1 MKYILVLLLGLF
13 VGATLFALG
22 LAYNPFIS
30 KPTLSPLAVTDSQT
44 VTLGYSAV
52 AAEAVM
58 FTNDGESRI
67 SPHPEKVQQLWEAPI
82 RQTTAMATVLR
93 DGRSQVAGLGIK
105 VASAAESTRLL
116 EGKALVNS
124 IWYVYLPGRG
134 SFFVEQ
140 SENYWDYLRDIVLPA
155 YRNSANTWK
164 GAWVGNVTAGPGVLG
179 TARVVG
185 GPGEFDGLE
194 MLGVESLSVR
204 AWRVEGG
211 PVAAEGQLTIELPA
225 DPVDDES
232 LQDFAAEDD

>member
-1 MKYILVLLLGLF
+1 MKYIIVLLVGLLTGAALF
-13 VGATLFALG
+13 VLG
-22 LAYNPFIS
+22 LAYNPFIGRH
-30 KPTLSPLAVTDSQT
+30 TLSPLAVTDLQT
-44 VTLGYSAV
+44 VTLSYSAV

-58 FTNDGESRI
+58 FTNNGESRI
-67 SPHPEKVQQLWEAPI
+67 SPYPEKVQQLWEAPI
-82 RQTTAMATVLR
+82 RQTTAMVTVLR
-93 DGRSQVAGLGIK
+93 DARSQVAGLGIK
-105 VASAAESTRLL
+105 VASAAESTRLF

-164 GAWVGNVTAGPGVLG
+164 GTWMGNVTVGPGALG

-211 PVAAEGQLTIELPA
+211 PIAAEGQLTIELPA

-232 LQDFAAEDD
+232 SQHFAAEDD

>member
-1 MKYILVLLLGLF
+1 MKYIIVLLVGLLTGAALF
-13 VGATLFALG
+13 VLG
-22 LAYNPFIS
+22 LAYNPFIGRH
-30 KPTLSPLAVTDSQT
+30 TLSPLAVTDLQT
-44 VTLGYSAV
+44 VTLSYSAV

-67 SPHPEKVQQLWEAPI
+67 SPYPEKVQQLWEAPI
-82 RQTTAMATVLR
+82 RQTSAMATVLR
-93 DGRSQVAGLGIK
+93 DARSQVAGLGIK
-105 VASAAESTRLL
+105 VASAAESTRLF

-164 GAWVGNVTAGPGVLG
+164 GTWIGNVTAGPGALG
-179 TARVVG
+179 TARAVG

-211 PVAAEGQLTIELPA
+211 PIAAEGQLTIELPA
-225 DPVDDES
+225 DSVDDES
-232 LQDFAAEDD
+232 SQHFAAEDD

>member
-1 MKYILVLLLGLF
+1 MKYIIVLLVGLLTGAALF
-13 VGATLFALG
+13 VLG
-22 LAYNPFIS
+22 LAYNPFIGRH
-30 KPTLSPLAVTDSQT
+30 TLSPLAVTDLQT
-44 VTLGYSAV
+44 MTLSYSAV

-67 SPHPEKVQQLWEAPI
+67 SPYPEKVQQLWEAPI

-93 DGRSQVAGLGIK
+93 DARSQVAGLGIK
-105 VASAAESTRLL
+105 VASAAESTRLF

-164 GAWVGNVTAGPGVLG
+164 GTWMGNVTAGPGALG

-211 PVAAEGQLTIELPA
+211 PIAAEGQLTIELPA

-232 LQDFAAEDD
+232 SQHFAAEDD